1 MRKTIIPLVLFGLI
15 AFGCGVLNFDQTETT
30 PDAPRPLQPQ
40 TPAEETTEQVVPA
53 EVTTPQEPEIQ
64 STPVDVTQ
72 FAASNNAFA
81 FDIYNQAAANNPDNN
96 LFFSP
101 YSIYTALGMTYAG
114 AKRDTE
120 EQMRNALYFAEDA
133 VSQHAAFMDMS
144 RKLNKIGQRDKAQLS
159 VANGVFQAKLHE
171 KALLPEYQNI
181 LKKYYA
187 SEMYSL
193 DFAKAKESADY
204 INDWVME
211 RTNKR
216 IKNMVSEQHI
226 QSSNNGMLLV
236 NAIFFK
242 ANWLKQFNPKYT
254 NVMSFY
260 PVPEKE
266 FPVNMMYARDDFS
279 YTEVADMQVIE
290 LPYDEEELSMLV
302 FLPIKSNEIPE
313 FNNDI
318 VFEAMKLLRKQDVRL
333 WLPSFTLELELGEI
347 VEMLENMGMTDAF
360 DVRLADFT
368 GIRDPKAG
376 ADLFIK
382 DILHKA
388 FIEVNEEGTEAAAAT
403 AVVMATK
410 STAMPDEKMPIIF
423 RADHPFT
430 YMIVHRPSQT
440 ILFMGKLS
448 DPPRAEK

>member
-1 MRKTIIPLVLFGLI
+1 MRKTIIPLILFALL
-15 AFGCGVLNFDQTETT
+15 AFGCVLNFDQSETT
-30 PDAPRPLQPQ
+30 PDAPRPVKPQ
-40 TPAEETTEQVVPA
+40 TPAEEETAEQVVPS
-53 EVTTPQEPEIQ
+53 ELTTAPHSEIQ
-64 STPVDVTQ
+64 SIPIDATK
-72 FAASNNAFA
+72 FAASGNAFA
-81 FDIYNQAAANNPDNN
+81 FDIYNQAAANNPEDN

-114 AKRDTE
+114 SKRDTE
-120 EQMRNALYFAEDA
+120 EQMREALYFSEDMM
-133 VSQHAAFMDMS
+133 SQHAAFRDMS
-144 RKLNKIGQRDKAQLS
+144 RKLNQIGERDKAQLS

-171 KALLPEYQNI
+171 NALLPEYQNI
-181 LKKYYA
+181 LKKYYD

-193 DFAKAKESADY
+193 DFGQAKQTADY
-204 INDWVME
+204 INDWVLE

-216 IKNMVSEQHI
+216 IKDLVNEQHI
-226 QSSNNGMLLV
+226 RSSNNGMLLV

-242 ANWLKQFNPKYT
+242 ANWLKQFDPKNT

-260 PVPEKE
+260 PIREKE
-266 FPVNMMYARDDFS
+266 IPVNMMYTRDDFG

-302 FLPIKSNEIPE
+302 FLPILTDKLPQ
-313 FNNDI
+313 FDNDM
-318 VFEAMKLLRKQDVRL
+318 VFEAMKNFRKQDVML
-333 WLPSFTLELELGEI
+333 WMPSFTLDLELGEI
-347 VEMLENMGMTDAF
+347 PEMLTNMGMKDAF
-360 DVRLADFT
+360 IENYADFT

-403 AVVMATK
+403 SVIMATK
-410 STAMPDEKMPIIF
+410 SAAMPDEKKPIVF
-423 RADHPFT
+423 RADRPFT

-440 ILFMGKLS
+440 ILFMGKLIN
-448 DPPRAEK
+448 PPRAEK